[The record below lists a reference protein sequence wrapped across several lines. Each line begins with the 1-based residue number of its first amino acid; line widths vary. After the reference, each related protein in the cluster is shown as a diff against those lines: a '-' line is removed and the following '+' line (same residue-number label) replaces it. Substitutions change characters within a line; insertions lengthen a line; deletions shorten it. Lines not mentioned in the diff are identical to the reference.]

1 MWAKLLGKSTP
12 TTTTGSAGA
21 KIISIGTNAFQLG
34 PMRLRQRPFATARS
48 EAMSQNIRCK
58 TMRHQPVKQINQVR
72 CRRRTGTTM
81 DLAERPKVTGA
92 LVGVD
97 GFKDAGPADSVRRIF
112 TITNM
117 FRRERAKS
125 INPKIS
131 ASHQMSP
138 SCRDWTRV
146 VIFSTRCRRQNPAP
160 ANYRSISDANARTR
174 QSARSTTTFGWEFCC

>member
-1 MWAKLLGKSTP
+1 MGQSS
-12 TTTTGSAGA
+12 SANQHRQRDDRQCGR
-21 KIISIGTNAFQLG
+21 KDHFNWDQCVSIGTNALETRTFCYS
-34 PMRLRQRPFATARS
+34 AV
-48 EAMSQNIRCK
+48 RCK
-58 TMRHQPVKQINQVR
+58 TMRHQPVKQMKQVR

-146 VIFSTRCRRQNPAP
+146 VIFGTRCCRQNCHLWNWKCSTQQSLIEIGVRRQLIQLN
-160 ANYRSISDANARTR
+160 RT
-174 QSARSTTTFGWEFCC
+174 G